1 MGEEIKVEG
10 EERLIYV
17 GIMLPF
23 GSLKRTSC
31 KVYSD
36 VVSLW
41 MPKAQNSLNAAAV
54 FGKFWVN
61 NEDWQKFPMRALCL
75 RLSTAQQLFVQKIL
89 HKIAKITLNFRIVL
103 TSK

>member
-75 RLSTAQQLFVQKIL
+75 SLSSSTPQFSIPSV
-89 HKIAKITLNFRIVL
+89 
-103 TSK
+103 SKTFSLAFCFF